1 MHNLKIKP
9 GIGCYCPFSTCAYL
23 SSYAHLVRTDSVRPY
38 VCCWK
43 CKHIDLAKEA
53 SSEEL
58 TLDVQTKVHSFNSK
72 QNDSTK

>member
-1 MHNLKIKP
+1 MFAVGTATFVVLQ
-9 GIGCYCPFSTCAYL
+9 
-23 SSYAHLVRTDSVRPY
+23 
-38 VCCWK
+38 
-43 CKHIDLAKEA
+43 KEA